1 MTTFNWGR
9 PQRQPG
15 KALIYV
21 FYKTLLTA
29 IKIFIPFLL
38 TLLFKDSKKQGN
50 VWEYTAV
57 FIPVLALVVA
67 VISYRFFRFYIN
79 DLKQLVVQKGIFTRK
94 QVVLPLER
102 VQAVNV
108 QQQWLHRLT
117 NLAEVTFDSPGTS
130 SEEVKITLTLQ
141 QASALKEYI
150 FLQKNNPAKQ
160 VVTVAEKPIPEPVKK
175 YRLYDLDPLSLVRL
189 GLTANHIETFLI
201 TLTFGYSL
209 LQNIKNA
216 SDDYYNKS
224 MDLVSGYMV
233 YQSALGV
240 FLAILLVLAV
250 SVIIS
255 FFRIVLKYAN
265 FSIEAVGNRF
275 RIRTGLINTK
285 EVLVPFSKV
294 QYISWRANWLRT
306 KTKLYVLQFHNI
318 GQLQLKEAQKVLIP
332 LTRLEFL
339 PQLLANYHPLLSAE
353 GTAIRVN
360 KSYISRMYILVLLP
374 LLLVVLA
381 IAWFYPFFYWGLL
394 VVVYNAGSIYRF
406 QQKFRMRFNE
416 EVIHIQKGSYG
427 SEDLLLLWHKIQ
439 TVTLQQSIYQRKAGL
454 ASVKLRTAGG
464 MVTIPYIPLETAN
477 LLTNFALFKTA
488 TEKWQ

>member
-1 MTTFNWGR
+1 MTTFNWGQ
-9 PQRQPG
+9 PQRQPV

-21 FYKTLLTA
+21 FYKNLLTV

-38 TLLFKDSKKQGN
+38 TLLFKNNKKQGDI
-50 VWEYTAV
+50 WEYTAML
-57 FIPVLALVVA
+57 IPVLALVVA
-67 VISYRFFRFYIN
+67 VINYRFFRFYIN
-79 DLKQLVVQKGIFTRK
+79 DLKQLLVQKGIFTRK
-94 QVVLPLER
+94 QVVLPLEK

-108 QQQWLHRLT
+108 QQQWLHRLA

-130 SEEVKITLTLQ
+130 NEEVKITLTLQ
-141 QASALKEYI
+141 QANALKEYI
-150 FLQKNNPAKQ
+150 FLQKNNPGQPVATLTET
-160 VVTVAEKPIPEPVKK
+160 VTPEPVKN

-240 FLAILLVLAV
+240 FLVVLLVLAV

-265 FSIEAVGNRF
+265 FNIAAVGNRF
-275 RIRTGLINTK
+275 QIRTGLINTK
-285 EVLVPFSKV
+285 EVWVPFPKI

-306 KTKLYVLQFHNI
+306 KTKLYLLQFHNI

-339 PQLLANYHPLLSAE
+339 PQLLANYHPLLSA
-353 GTAIRVN
+353 GGPAIRVN
-360 KSYISRMYILVLLP
+360 KSYIFRMYILVLLP

-394 VVVYNAGSIYRF
+394 VVVYNAGSIYWF

-477 LLTNFALFKTA
+477 QVADFALYKTA
-488 TEKWQ
+488 VHNWK